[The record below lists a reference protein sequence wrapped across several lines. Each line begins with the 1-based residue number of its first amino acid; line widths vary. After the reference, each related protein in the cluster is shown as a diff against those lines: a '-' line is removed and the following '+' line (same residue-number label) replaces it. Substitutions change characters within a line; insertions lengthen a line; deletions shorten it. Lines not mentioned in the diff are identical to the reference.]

1 VPGGALC
8 LLYFKKVRFR
18 PVRFVAG
25 IGGAVALC
33 ASVALCGFTFRHTL
47 FPNVTSQY
55 AVFKLDPRLTDG
67 VKWTIVRGDETASSA
82 GLDPGSVSPSIAN
95 IRKRDVLRVG
105 FNPHA
110 IPFSYRNVQ
119 EELVGFD
126 ISYAYRLARDLGVA
140 IEFVP
145 FAPQALA
152 RDLSAHRF
160 DGAMSGIP
168 ENDERLQS
176 LTMSPAY
183 YESPLALIV
192 PSDGAAKFLDC
203 GDGLSLDQIF
213 CSFRAL

>member
-160 DGAMSGIP
+160 DVPCLGSRRTMSACSRSP
-168 ENDERLQS
+168 CHR
-176 LTMSPAY
+176 LTMKARWRLSYPPTAQLSFSTVAMAY
-183 YESPLALIV
+183 P
-192 PSDGAAKFLDC
+192 
-203 GDGLSLDQIF
+203 
-213 CSFRAL
+213 